1 MSCLPDTTFA
11 LSGGTSKR
19 KVLSIQALKTWRS
32 MEMMLRP
39 EAAGESGQGSREE
52 GTKLSL
58 PDVVP
63 AQFAVTT
70 GGYRDH

>member
-1 MSCLPDTTFA
+1 
-11 LSGGTSKR
+11 
-19 KVLSIQALKTWRS
+19 

-52 GTKLSL
+52 GTKISL

-70 GGYRDH
+70 RGYRDH